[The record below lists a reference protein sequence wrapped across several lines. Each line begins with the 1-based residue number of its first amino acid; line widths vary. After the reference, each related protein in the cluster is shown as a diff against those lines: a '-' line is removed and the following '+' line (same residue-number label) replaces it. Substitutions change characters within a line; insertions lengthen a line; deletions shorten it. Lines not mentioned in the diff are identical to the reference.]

1 VDFEADEDL
10 IEDDEWLTP
19 QQIARRS
26 IILTALISVIY
37 GKNLSEIVTWLKKED
52 LWDELTPNEL
62 EFVSD
67 PANERAQINL
77 SWKSEALVAL
87 LWSINKFHNIPKLDN
102 SIDIDDLNRFS
113 VQCPSPTYEYISTAE
128 LRSEEEIGVE
138 YEVVCDAHWSVR
150 DAQINNKP
158 IPNNLDSGVVM
169 ERHFGF
175 NYVIGYCA
183 LPWDEITTDT

>member
-1 VDFEADEDL
+1 MDFEEDEDL

-19 QQIARRS
+19 QKIAIRS

-37 GKNLSEIVTWLKKED
+37 GKNLSKIVKWLKKEN

-102 SIDIDDLNRFS
+102 PIDINDLNRFS
-113 VQCPSPTYEYISTAE
+113 VQCPSSTYEYINTAE
-128 LRSEEEIGVE
+128 LRSEEEIADE

-150 DAQINNKP
+150 DAQINNKQ
-158 IPNNLDSGVVM
+158 IPSNLNSGVVM

-183 LPWDEITTDT
+183 LSWDEITTDT